1 MSLID
6 KKTIHH
12 RADAKNY
19 IEDYWTKRSPEF
31 KKLRR
36 EELHSEKNELW
47 RQEICKHFPPDK
59 VLKILDIGCGSGFY
73 AILLSKLGYE
83 VTGIDLTE
91 SMIADAKALAEE
103 EQC

>member
-31 KKLRR
+31 KKLRFGFLR
-36 EELHSEKNELW
+36 DPSQQAGLRGYRN
-47 RQEICKHFPPDK
+47 RPDRIHDCRRK
-59 VLKILDIGCGSGFY
+59 GAGRGRAVPGAIFGYGCGEP
-73 AILLSKLGYE
+73 AIS
-83 VTGIDLTE
+83 
-91 SMIADAKALAEE
+91 
-103 EQC
+103 